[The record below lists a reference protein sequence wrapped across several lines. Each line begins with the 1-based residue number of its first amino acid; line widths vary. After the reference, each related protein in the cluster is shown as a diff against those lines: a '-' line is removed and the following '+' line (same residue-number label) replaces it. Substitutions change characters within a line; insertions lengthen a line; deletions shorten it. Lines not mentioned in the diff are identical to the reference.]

1 MGTQPEE
8 LSTTPADIEAT
19 RHDLTRDIDELSD
32 KLSPGRVVER
42 RKQRAR
48 EGIGAVRERVMG
60 RAGDVGGSASSA
72 TSSVKDGAQSAVGTL
87 GAQAQGHPL
96 TAGLVAFGA
105 GVLLSSLLPASREEA
120 AAARRTVE
128 KAKQAAQPIAD
139 EARSVG
145 QDVGQRLADSAKESA
160 QQVKAQAQDSAGT
173 VKQEGQES
181 AQQVAD
187 QARG

>member
-19 RHDLTRDIDELSD
+19 RGDLTRDIDELSD

-48 EGIGAVRERVMG
+48 EGLGSVRERVMG
-60 RAGDVGGSASSA
+60 PTGDTGSRASSA

-87 GAQAQGHPL
+87 GSQAQGRPL

-105 GVLLSSLLPASREEA
+105 GVLVSVLLPASREEA
-120 AAARRTVE
+120 EAARRTVD
-128 KAKQAAQPIAD
+128 KAKQAAQPLAD

-145 QDVGQRLADSAKESA
+145 QDVGQQLADSAKESA
-160 QQVKAQAQDSAGT
+160 QQVKEQAQDSAGT
-173 VKQEGQES
+173 VKQEGQGS
-181 AQQVAD
+181 AQQVTD
-187 QARG
+187 RARS